1 MSLQISV
8 GFRFGGFLL
17 DHSAGG
23 LFRLDR
29 HGGAVPVMLGSRAL
43 DVLGVLVERQGEL
56 VPKQAIMDAVW
67 PDTAVEE
74 NNLTVQISALRRV
87 LDQGRTDGSCIQT
100 ITGRGY
106 RFVVAVPDPAAAPEG
121 ASAARLEPLAEPGG
135 ICISAHGR
143 EDAAGKM
150 ALEVDDLGTPEL
162 SAPLPLPDKPSL
174 AVLPFQ
180 NMSGDPEQEYF
191 ADGMVE
197 EITTALSRVRSLFVI
212 ARNSAFTYKGRATDV
227 RQVGRELGVRYVL
240 EGSVRQA
247 GLRVRITSQLVEAA
261 TGTHLWADRFE
272 GTLEDVFDLQ
282 DRVAASVVAAIET
295 NLFGAE
301 IVRAQHKPGNLQAY
315 DLLLR
320 AMLHMQVRTRAS
332 VTEAERLLRNAL
344 RIDPDYGP
352 AMARLATCQWIM
364 VLQNWVDRA
373 DPAVREMVKLAR
385 AALALDGSNP
395 MVLLHTSFIIALPG
409 GDLSDGIT
417 LINRSLELNPNSAF
431 ALQRAG
437 LLHAYAGDKQL
448 AIAQLERSVSLY
460 PLARAHF
467 EFYFSYALA
476 HFVAGEF
483 ERAADW
489 TSKAV
494 QQFPNYTASLR
505 FRAASLGMLG
515 RLEEG
520 RQVVQRLLALVPDFT
535 ITRARRHIEFDMNN
549 VFKRPGVADA
559 LYEGLR
565 RCGVPE

>member
-1 MSLQISV
+1 MSLQISAR
-8 GFRFGGFLL
+8 FRFGRFLL

-100 ITGRGY
+100 TPGRGY
-106 RFVVAVPDPAAAPEG
+106 RFVAAVPDPAAAPEG
-121 ASAARLEPLAEPGG
+121 APAARLELLAEPGG
-135 ICISAHGR
+135 ICISARGR
-143 EDAAGKM
+143 EEDAAGKM

-162 SAPLPLPDKPSL
+162 KNIAAKIQAFRFRPGAAERPALPLPDKPSL
-174 AVLPFQ
+174 VVLPFQ
-180 NMSGDPEQEYF
+180 NISGDPEQEYF

-212 ARNSAFTYKGRATDV
+212 ARNSAFTYKGRAIDV

-247 GLRVRITSQLVEAA
+247 GLRVRIASQLVEAA

-282 DRVAASVVAAIET
+282 DRVAASVAAAIES
-295 NLFGAE
+295 NLFDAE

-344 RIDPDYGP
+344 RIDPDYAP
-352 AMARLATCQWIM
+352 AMARLATCHWIM
-364 VLQNWVDRA
+364 VSQNWVDRA
-373 DPAVREMVKLAR
+373 DPAVREMVQLAR
-385 AALALDGSNP
+385 AARRGAGWLQ
-395 MVLLHTSFIIALPG
+395 
-409 GDLSDGIT
+409 SDGP
-417 LINRSLELNPNSAF
+417 LPYKFDSSPAGWRP
-431 ALQRAG
+431 QRW
-437 LLHAYAGDKQL
+437 YRTD
-448 AIAQLERSVSLY
+448 
-460 PLARAHF
+460 
-467 EFYFSYALA
+467 
-476 HFVAGEF
+476 
-483 ERAADW
+483 
-489 TSKAV
+489 
-494 QQFPNYTASLR
+494 QQI
-505 FRAASLGMLG
+505 
-515 RLEEG
+515 
-520 RQVVQRLLALVPDFT
+520 D
-535 ITRARRHIEFDMNN
+535 
-549 VFKRPGVADA
+549 
-559 LYEGLR
+559 
-565 RCGVPE
+565 